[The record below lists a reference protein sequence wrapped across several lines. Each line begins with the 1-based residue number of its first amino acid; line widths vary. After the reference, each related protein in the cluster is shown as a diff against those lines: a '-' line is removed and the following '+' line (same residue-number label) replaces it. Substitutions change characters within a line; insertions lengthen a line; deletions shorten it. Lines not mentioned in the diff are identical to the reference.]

1 MKNSKPIIN
10 FCFLALMSLCTNGCS
25 TLPDKPYHLVCS
37 QDQMCSDADLT
48 SEIKE
53 RNDVVIGPTG
63 WGACLVEKNLE
74 IKHSQDLIHDVLC
87 NDNDIRGGLLTPY
100 HEAWLEYTEAGLN
113 HDKNQLR
120 AILNWIN
127 SVEGPIQVVVY
138 VHGWHHNADTS
149 DNNPRNNAIKFAFLM
164 AREVDTLKRLE
175 LSKKIVMPK
184 VLGIY
189 VGWPGEKY
197 TDSIR
202 QFFSID
208 SRSKVA
214 DQIGRAGVLK
224 EDLLAI
230 SNAVNQR
237 AGPNGRMMVMGH
249 SLGGRMLTS
258 VFKSYLDSGN
268 SEPLGKNSLIVT
280 LNAAVGADC
289 YDNVF
294 RYMGHNPQGSR
305 PYWINI
311 TSENDSATQWVYNT
325 GMSLGLV
332 ESCNGQSEAADSAIG
347 HYRPYLRQ
355 VIDQAYLVKNSAG
368 LMSECSGS
376 YFSSQC
382 HAYELDWFSE
392 PKQNSFIVGF
402 PDRNG
407 INVKNGAIEFYSL
420 NFDLENSDVPKTAL
434 TRKVWNVRS
443 DESLIDF
450 GNADG
455 GGVSGHHNGYVS
467 TIMMRL
473 LNEVLYSP

>member
-1 MKNSKPIIN
+1 MI
-10 FCFLALMSLCTNGCS
+10 LYGNGCS
-25 TLPDKPYHLVCS
+25 TLPDKPYHVVCS
-37 QDQMCSDADLT
+37 QDQICNDTDLI
-48 SEIKE
+48 SAIKE
-53 RNDVVIGPTG
+53 RNDVLIGPNG
-63 WGACLVEKNLE
+63 WNACLVDKSHKL
-74 IKHSQDLIHDVLC
+74 KGSQDLIDATRC

-100 HEAWLEYTEAGLN
+100 HEAWLEYTETGLN

-127 SVEGPIQVVVY
+127 SAEGPIQVVVY
-138 VHGWHHNADTS
+138 AHGWHHNADTS
-149 DNNPRNNAIKFAFLM
+149 NNDPRNNAIKFAFLM

-189 VGWPGEKY
+189 VGWAGEKY
-197 TDSIR
+197 TDSVR

-208 SRSKVA
+208 GRSKVA

-224 EDLLAI
+224 KDLLAI
-230 SNAVNQR
+230 SNAVHQR
-237 AGPNGRMMVMGH
+237 AGQNGRIMVMGH

-258 VFKSYLDSGN
+258 AFKSDLDSGN
-268 SEPLGKNSLIVT
+268 SEPLGKNSLIFT

-294 RYMGHNPQGSR
+294 GYMGHNLQGSR
-305 PYWINI
+305 PYWINL

-325 GMSLGLV
+325 GMFLGLI
-332 ESCNGQSEAADSAIG
+332 ESCNGKSEASESSIG

-355 VIDQAYLVKNSAG
+355 VIDQAVLMKNTTG

-376 YFSSQC
+376 YFSNQC
-382 HAYELDWFSE
+382 HAYELGWFLA
-392 PKQNSFIVGF
+392 PKPKSFIVGF
-402 PDRNG
+402 PDRND
-407 INVKNGAIEFYSL
+407 INVKNGTIEFYSF
-420 NFDLENSDVPKTAL
+420 NFDLENIGVPKAAL

-443 DESLIDF
+443 DESMIDF
-450 GNADG
+450 GDTG
-455 GGVSGHHNGYVS
+455 GGGMSGHHNGYVS

-473 LNEVLYSP
+473 LNEILYSP